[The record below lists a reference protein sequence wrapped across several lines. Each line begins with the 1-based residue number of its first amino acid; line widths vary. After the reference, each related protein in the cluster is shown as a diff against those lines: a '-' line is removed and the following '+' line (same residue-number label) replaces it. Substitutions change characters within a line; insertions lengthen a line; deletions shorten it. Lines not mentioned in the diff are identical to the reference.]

1 MEKHNLE
8 CLFKLLT
15 YPPNKMFG
23 INGVNKQQIKK
34 WHHTDFRQN
43 TLGYDRS
50 VWLRPYSKN
59 MTGGGITVEKFF
71 INDKEYIFKVDYT
84 EAEMIKTQYDEED
97 LESVP
102 LEATVHFLSQL
113 VGQESK
119 NYACIYMIIQQDS
132 RTGLVQG
139 VTNKLLCSGY
149 RVGEKIQLSE
159 KRGQGA
165 ILMRAL
171 IQYCYKYRDILNIDR
186 LELDDESNYDCNRWV
201 SVDLFHSNIL
211 CGKLPYYMQ
220 FGFVPVEKDTIKKIM
235 ANLEIVRK
243 RLVTVTD
250 FINLTED
257 PMPDSIRHIVM
268 SNQGKPLTECLHGI
282 LFSDCVYYSKIY
294 MEMWRKLK
302 LKKFGPHEKA
312 FELFL

>member
-1 MEKHNLE
+1 
-8 CLFKLLT
+8 
-15 YPPNKMFG
+15 
-23 INGVNKQQIKK
+23 
-34 WHHTDFRQN
+34 
-43 TLGYDRS
+43 
-50 VWLRPYSKN
+50 
-59 MTGGGITVEKFF
+59 
-71 INDKEYIFKVDYT
+71 
-84 EAEMIKTQYDEED
+84 
-97 LESVP
+97 
-102 LEATVHFLSQL
+102 
-113 VGQESK
+113 
-119 NYACIYMIIQQDS
+119 
-132 RTGLVQG
+132 
-139 VTNKLLCSGY
+139 
-149 RVGEKIQLSE
+149 
-159 KRGQGA
+159 
-165 ILMRAL
+165 MRAL

-220 FGFVPVEKDTIKKIM
+220 FGFVPVEKSTIEKIM

-257 PMPDSIRHIVM
+257 PMPDNIRHIVM

-294 MEMWRKLK
+294 MELWRKLK